1 MPKVASSQIR
11 EKRDVIPLE
20 PSVRAPS
27 SRVKKTPEKFE
38 FGAQHVL
45 FSVSTKKCED
55 KKKNCKYQKVFK
67 EKEKK
72 NRKEKVLKE
81 MKHEVKRLRKLDKKN
96 KITIKSIQTEN
107 RKLRKMK
114 LP

>member
-45 FSVSTKKCED
+45 FSVSTKKGED
-55 KKKNCKYQKVFK
+55 KKKTANIRKY
-67 EKEKK
+67 
-72 NRKEKVLKE
+72 
-81 MKHEVKRLRKLDKKN
+81 LRKKRRRIGK
-96 KITIKSIQTEN
+96 
-107 RKLRKMK
+107 RKF
-114 LP
+114 